1 MTSVSTEN
9 IIHIIILTGCILCLI
24 LFMCPW
30 LLSLESLYTDIHE
43 PFIKLPGMKKINK
56 KIEAAKQSRSTSSS
70 TSSSRTDDTDVQVEE
85 LDEIDTPP
93 PVKDDVNLTNS
104 LDDSKADA
112 EYAKKEKEMQQQ
124 VDREANLTDASKSS
138 QADIEKDTNTKVPD
152 PDSEQPQTGDTPKKV
167 SDVADIDTSEQ
178 VGI

>member
-43 PFIKLPGMKKINK
+43 PFN
-56 KIEAAKQSRSTSSS
+56 E
-70 TSSSRTDDTDVQVEE
+70 DVQVEE

-138 QADIEKDTNTKVPD
+138 QADIEKDANTKVPD
-152 PDSEQPQTGDTPKKV
+152 PNSEQPQTGDTPKKV